1 MQFRKSVTFARF
13 GGEVQI
19 VLRGTAL
26 MLTVPKEQDL
36 AWISAGGTAGLGITA
51 STMHVAC

>member
-36 AWISAGGTAGLGITA
+36 AWISAGGTAGL
-51 STMHVAC
+51 